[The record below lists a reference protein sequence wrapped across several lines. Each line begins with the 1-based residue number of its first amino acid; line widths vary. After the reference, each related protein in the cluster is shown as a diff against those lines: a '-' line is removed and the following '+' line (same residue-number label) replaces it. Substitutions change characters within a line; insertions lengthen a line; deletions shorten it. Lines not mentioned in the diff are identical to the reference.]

1 VSDPSSLRT
10 DLSVLE
16 IVDTSAMPWAS
27 SPSPGVERK
36 RLSLRGPVEAGEVTS
51 IVRYLPGSR
60 FSAHPHPD
68 GEEILVL
75 RGVFS
80 DERGDHPEGTYL
92 LNPEG
97 YEHAPFSEHGC
108 ELFVKLRQYPGRA
121 RTQVRIDTRDA
132 AAWQPYGPPGP
143 TPEAPR
149 MIMPGVERLSLYAEP
164 GHPETMHMLR
174 LAPGVRLPSLEMPG
188 GEELLVLEGMLEDE
202 HGAHGAG
209 TWIRFPAG
217 ARHTPH
223 TATGCL
229 LYVKKGHLAAPHPA
243 GCDKQP
249 A

>member
-1 VSDPSSLRT
+1 MIHAGAVSEALRT

-16 IVDTSAMPWAS
+16 IVDTTAMPWAP

-36 RLSLRGPVEAGEVTS
+36 RLWLRGPAEAGQVTS

-60 FSAHPHPD
+60 FPPHPHPD

-97 YEHAPFSEHGC
+97 YEHAPFSEQGC
-108 ELFVKLRQYPGRA
+108 ELFVKLRQYPGRG
-121 RTQVRIDTRDA
+121 RPQVRIDTRDA
-132 AAWQPYGPPGP
+132 AAWQPYGPVGASPG
-143 TPEAPR
+143 APR
-149 MIMPGVERLSLYAEP
+149 LPPGVERLPLHAAP
-164 GHPETMHMLR
+164 GQPETMHMLR
-174 LAPGVRLPSLEMPG
+174 LSPGVRLPTVEMPG
-188 GEELLVLEGMLEDE
+188 GEELLVLEGTLEDE
-202 HGAHGAG
+202 HGAHGPG

-217 ARHTPH
+217 ARHSPR

-229 LYVKKGHLAAPHPA
+229 LYVKKGHLAAPP
-243 GCDKQP
+243 GGM
-249 A
+249 